1 MPCSVRHVQAVGLL
15 GERPNADFLELDQKT
30 QEAFWC
36 APGNRRRMAGGPP
49 LDAEEMP
56 RWTSTLEAKAKEVP
70 LVECQPSGDSAP
82 PSTLE
87 AKAKEVPLVECQPSG
102 DSAPHRTL
110 EASLRQPVPLGPPV
124 PLAPTN
130 NTVQHSFVHMNL
142 HPDWLSY
149 PHQLH
154 IDINKARMV
163 RVNGGPWHG
172 TAIYGHTG
180 GAGGHWT
187 LWFNCKA
194 DVSNVKAIK
203 YVQIPGTK
211 SYLHAHVGPPGY
223 NSMLIPKVYERTH
236 AQLRQC

>member
-1 MPCSVRHVQAVGLL
+1 MTSSSSSTDGFKCKPCSVRHVQAVGLF
-15 GERPNADFLELDQKT
+15 GELPNADFLELDQKT

-70 LVECQPSGDSAP
+70 FAECQPSG
-82 PSTLE
+82 
-87 AKAKEVPLVECQPSG
+87 V
-102 DSAPHRTL
+102 SAPHRTL
-110 EASLRQPVPLGPPV
+110 EVSLHQPVPLGPPV
-124 PLAPTN
+124 ALAPTN
-130 NTVQHSFVHMNL
+130 ITVQHSFVHMNL
-142 HPDWLSY
+142 HHDWLSQ

-172 TAIYGHTG
+172 TAVYGHTG

-194 DVSNVKAIK
+194 DVSKVKAIK

-223 NSMLIPKVYERTH
+223 NSMLIPKVYERTPSGAH
-236 AQLRQC
+236 TCSPVCGPLRQC